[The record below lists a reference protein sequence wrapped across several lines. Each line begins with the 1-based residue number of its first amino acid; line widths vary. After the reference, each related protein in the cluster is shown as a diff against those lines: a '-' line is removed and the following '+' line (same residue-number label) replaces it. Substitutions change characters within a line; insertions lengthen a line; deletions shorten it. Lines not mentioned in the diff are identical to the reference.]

1 MVYICRLKAL
11 VLQNRR
17 LLSKYAAEVVVQ
29 VRDMEESHGTLSES
43 RKEPPRHVNICA
55 FNRPRGFSDGQGPSD
70 VLKLFIQPRQFEVFY
85 MRWTGE
91 ASGSIVVNIDEDLE
105 IFYLYR
111 PQVQTQQLEAVI

>member
-1 MVYICRLKAL
+1 MCIEGRCQFGVCRLKAL

-70 VLKLFIQPRQFEVFY
+70 VLKLFIQPRQFEVFLHAVD
-85 MRWTGE
+85 RR
-91 ASGSIVVNIDEDLE
+91 SN
-105 IFYLYR
+105 
-111 PQVQTQQLEAVI
+111 QVYC